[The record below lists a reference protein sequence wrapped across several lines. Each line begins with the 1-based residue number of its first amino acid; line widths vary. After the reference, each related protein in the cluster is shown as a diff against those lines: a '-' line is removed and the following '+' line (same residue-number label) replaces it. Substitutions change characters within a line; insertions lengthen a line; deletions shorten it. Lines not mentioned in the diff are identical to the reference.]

1 MMRIFKNKTI
11 SRFAVKYGISDQELI
26 EAVERAENG
35 LIDADLGGGV
45 IKQRIA
51 RKGQGKSGGYRSIIF
66 FRQGDKAFFMMAFAK
81 SSRENITHGE
91 LSELKQSARIILALS
106 DTALA
111 AAINNETFTE
121 ITP

>member
-1 MMRIFKNKTI
+1 MRIFKNKTI